1 MGDDIQKDPINAF
14 KDETNNS
21 IRSGNGVVVIPT
33 YLMGVREE
41 SVN

>member
-1 MGDDIQKDPINAF
+1 MGDDIQKGPINAF
-14 KDETNNS
+14 KGETNNS
-21 IRSGNGVVVIPT
+21 IRSGNEVVVIPT